1 MKRRILSTSERAFTL
16 TEVLV
21 SSALIVAIM
30 ALMLQTVDQTR
41 RTIES
46 TTGRVTQFQSARIAF
61 EAMTRNLSQATLNTY
76 WDLDKDV
83 NKNPVRYR
91 RQSDLHFVSGRA
103 YSTANGSGGAPPKF
117 FGGAGGSATAGQEQ
131 SEEVFPGH
139 AVFFQAPLGFTSAE
153 TGTGINA
160 SRNYAALTNMLATV
174 GYYVKWDK
182 DQSLPPFVSADANM
196 VADRYRYRLMEVL
209 QPGET
214 NMIFNNS
221 NYTEIS
227 NLPGGQQSPYRWA
240 TDWIQVALGRQDLPN
255 QIVQNYVPTVGG
267 KVKKSIDYSRPLAE
281 NVVAMLILPKRAE
294 HDRENPTRWD
304 DLTQDFEYDS
314 RPQEAFVQQ
323 KREVT
328 SSNLDVVSVL
338 KARDKRLPRQLHQ
351 LPAIVQVTMI
361 AIDDA
366 SAVKLQDYVV
376 NRNGGTPPD
385 WMKGMFNTVS
395 TPEAFLRE
403 MGDPANLTQ
412 DSLIYKISN
421 PGGKLPT
428 PRLNYRVFTT
438 DVVMR
443 GAKWTK
449 DN

>member
-1 MKRRILSTSERAFTL
+1 MKLRIFSAQEAGFTL

-30 ALMLQTVDQTR
+30 ALMLTTVDQTR
-41 RTIES
+41 RTIDS
-46 TTGRVTQFQSARIAF
+46 TTARVTQFQSARIAF

-76 WDLDKDV
+76 WDLDRDV

-103 YSTANGSGGAPPKF
+103 YNKASGAAPPKF
-117 FGGAGGSATAGQEQ
+117 FGGSAGSATSTIPE
-131 SEEVFPGH
+131 SEAVFPGH

-153 TGTGINA
+153 TGTGVDA
-160 SRNYAALTNMLATV
+160 QRNYASLTNLLATI

-182 DQSLPPFVSADANM
+182 DQSLPGFVSSDPEMIAE
-196 VADRYRYRLMEVL
+196 RYRYRLMEVL

-214 NMIFNNS
+214 NMVFNNS

-227 NLPGGQQSPYRWA
+227 NLPGTQQSPYRWA

-255 QIVQNYVPTVGG
+255 QVVTKYVPQAGG
-267 KVKKSIDYSRPLAE
+267 ATKKAINYSRPLAE
-281 NVVAMLILPKRAE
+281 NVVALIILPKRAE
-294 HDRENPTRWD
+294 QDRENPAQWD
-304 DLTQDFEYDS
+304 DLTRDFEYDS
-314 RPQEAFVQQ
+314 RPHEAFIQQ
-323 KREVT
+323 KREVA
-328 SSNLDVVSVL
+328 SSNLDVVAVL
-338 KARDKRLPRQLHQ
+338 KAKDKRLPRQLHQ
-351 LPAIVQVTMI
+351 LPAIVQVTMV
-361 AIDDA
+361 AIDDP

-376 NRNGGTPPD
+376 NKNGGTPPD
-385 WMKGMFNTVS
+385 WTSDLFKTVT
-395 TPEAFLRE
+395 TPEAFLNE
-403 MGDPANLTQ
+403 IGDPANPAPN
-412 DSLIYKISN
+412 SLIYKISN
-421 PGGKLPT
+421 PDAAFPT

-449 DN
+449 E